1 MLIHHVKHS
10 ARFGLLGIYFGRG
23 PGSNTLDAMA
33 LNKRLDV
40 EVLVDTWKAPTMVPA
55 ALTLAAQNSP
65 LTIDFLCALI
75 FTALW
80 TRPPIRYGFSLS
92 DCWAWLR
99 YLPAIAPTQDLR
111 LCDAWTT
118 LDPHHKT
125 VLSGDFGVGF
135 TTWFLNQTLDFVK
148 FSDTLWVVNT
158 LSPGAFRLASSAR
171 RGPRKVT

>member
-1 MLIHHVKHS
+1 MMRVQRATIRPYPRIIVC
-10 ARFGLLGIYFGRG
+10 I
-23 PGSNTLDAMA
+23 LDTMS
-33 LNKRLDV
+33 LNKRVDI
-40 EVLVDTWKAPTMVPA
+40 EVLLDTWEAPTTPPA
-55 ALTLAAQNSP
+55 ALTLAAQTSP
-65 LTIDFLCALI
+65 RNIDFLCALI

-99 YLPAIAPTQDLR
+99 YFPAIAPTQDLR

-135 TTWFLNQTLDFVK
+135 TT
-148 FSDTLWVVNT
+148 
-158 LSPGAFRLASSAR
+158 
-171 RGPRKVT
+171 